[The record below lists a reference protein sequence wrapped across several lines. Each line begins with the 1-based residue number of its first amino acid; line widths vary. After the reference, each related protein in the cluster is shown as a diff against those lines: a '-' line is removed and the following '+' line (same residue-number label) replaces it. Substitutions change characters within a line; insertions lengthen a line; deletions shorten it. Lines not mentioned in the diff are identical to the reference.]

1 MGEGVGDG
9 VGLGVGGGVY
19 CCPPCWPRELSEF
32 SSDASFPWLL
42 GVAASDRGDSLLPLA
57 LFGEVIVFWFEF
69 WLD

>member
-42 GVAASDRGDSLLPLA
+42 GVNVLL
-57 LFGEVIVFWFEF
+57 LFGEVIVFWFQF